1 MSKHPNQYAGLSK
14 EDRKRH
20 FSHELG
26 GGKGDCLFR
35 GRLGAEESAK
45 KLDNYR
51 DGYDKI
57 DWSK

>member
-1 MSKHPNQYAGLSK
+1 MSHIKKLSK

-20 FSHELG
+20 FPD

-35 GRLGAEESAK
+35 GRLGKEVNNEK
-45 KLDNYR
+45 QDNYR
-51 DGYDKI
+51 KGYDAI